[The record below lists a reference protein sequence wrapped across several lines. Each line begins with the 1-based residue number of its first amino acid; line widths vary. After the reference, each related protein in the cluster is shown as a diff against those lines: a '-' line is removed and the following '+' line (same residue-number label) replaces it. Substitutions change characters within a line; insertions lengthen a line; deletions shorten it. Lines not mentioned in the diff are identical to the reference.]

1 MYVASQLKLSTVGFQ
16 EIVVIDVVGKGMVD
30 RKIFQ
35 KLSVDTFNP
44 CSCPAALFL
53 NLDSSD
59 NQDNALK

>member
-1 MYVASQLKLSTVGFQ
+1 M
-16 EIVVIDVVGKGMVD
+16 VIDVVGKGMVD

-44 CSCPAALFL
+44 CSCPAALPL